1 MHEEGDTR
9 HNLPIFPTSDRTMSL
24 GQGSLFD
31 KKQEFN
37 ILEKLKQLRDNKVYC
52 DVVLVVKGVKLE
64 AHKNVLAAWSPYF
77 ATRLFP
83 DKSDVFKDTILVNYE
98 SSEVFADLLDFMY
111 NGYVAPRET
120 NFLQLLHLAVSFQ
133 IEMLKNYCEEFLRCN
148 LHLGNFV
155 STYFLSRKYKLD
167 SLEEYIVGFLQL
179 NLSDAVKQG
188 EFLSLTARK
197 FNTLLSKG
205 WMEQI
210 KPEIKL
216 FLIISWVGYDVQERE
231 KFLVLLLGHIDWSAV
246 ANDFLL
252 EISRTEN
259 FFTSHESSLYLL
271 LQTLYS
277 AGIPIG
283 PYTKT
288 FPSLRET
295 HEHILNEVVDTSLL
309 QIEIEP
315 FYPATIVVLG
325 RPGHKDQCIN
335 TNPCKEIDKGHVDVR
350 NASMNTDVNSEH
362 FEKEAEEEAKCST
375 IITEPY
381 HEEPRTD
388 HHEVVGTLMI
398 ESNAQE
404 FDDVGKY
411 IEAELNEM
419 NRKSLE
425 QVSKETVETSQTNQE
440 EIEETVPAS
449 VTKSPRRRKAV
460 RGGAGRR
467 ARKTKVKEEEM
478 NKISSQADDSFE
490 NKENSENDIKD
501 VENGFVVKVSETK
514 HTVSERRSVRKTKR
528 VVNNKTQFIDDT
540 NCEDFNSK
548 QLVNDRKQLIYEQQE
563 NSEEVVDNIHSYLDE
578 DSDDSLI
585 DKTYEPIHEEDKTE
599 TGMDKLKKSYQRF
612 INKGRK
618 RKYKQFTCTEPDC
631 KYKTTVQGRLER
643 HIDREHERAIDLKC
657 NICMYTTK
665 CVRTFNNHMREHI
678 PGPPF
683 KCDEPRCTY
692 RWVQRTVL
700 ILYMVMC
707 VLSTQIC
714 EFQCFFYQTVY
725 QAVQSPIGPTVSFF
739 AYGEP
744 ASPNR
749 TSKQYSA
756 AVAFKNLL
764 LFLLHFF

>member
-1 MHEEGDTR
+1 MSYSIHEDGETR

-37 ILEKLKQLRDNKVYC
+37 ILEKLKQLRDSKVYC
-52 DVVLVVKGVKLE
+52 DVVLVVRGVKLE

-83 DKSDVFKDTILVNYE
+83 DQSDVFKDTILVNYD

-231 KFLVLLLGHIDWSAV
+231 KFLVLLLGHIDWSSV

-277 AGIPIG
+277 AGIAIG
-283 PYTKT
+283 PYTET
-288 FPSLRET
+288 FPSLREA

-309 QIEIEP
+309 QIEVEP

-325 RPGHKDQCIN
+325 RPGHKDQSIN
-335 TNPCKEIDKGHVDVR
+335 TVPCKELDKDPVDIR
-350 NASMNTDVNSEH
+350 DASMNTDVNSEH
-362 FEKEAEEEAKCST
+362 FERVGEEEMKCST
-375 IITEPY
+375 IIVESSY
-381 HEEPRTD
+381 QEEPMVD
-388 HHEVVGTLMI
+388 HPEVVGTLTI
-398 ESNAQE
+398 EPHTQK
-404 FDDVGKY
+404 FDEVGQF
-411 IEAELNEM
+411 IEAELNEI
-419 NRKSLE
+419 NRQSLE
-425 QVSKETVETSQTNQE
+425 NVSREIVEANQTNQE
-440 EIEETVPAS
+440 EVEEAVPALGI
-449 VTKSPRRRKAV
+449 KSPRRRKAV

-467 ARKTKVKEEEM
+467 ARKSRIKEE
-478 NKISSQADDSFE
+478 KIDKASSQNADEGFE
-490 NKENSENDIKD
+490 NKENNENNENCVENDLAD
-501 VENGFVVKVSETK
+501 
-514 HTVSERRSVRKTKR
+514 KTKQPDDDKKR
-528 VVNNKTQFIDDT
+528 SSRNKKQFVNNKKQLVKNTIHRGSD
-540 NCEDFNSK
+540 NED
-548 QLVNDRKQLIYEQQE
+548 QLVNDAKQLVLEQHE
-563 NSEEVVDNIHSYLDE
+563 NGQVVGSIQSDLEE
-578 DSDDSLI
+578 DSDDSLA
-585 DKTYEPIHEEDKTE
+585 DKTYEPIDTVDTTE
-599 TGMDKLKKSYQRF
+599 AGIDPKSFQRF
-612 INKGRK
+612 MNKGRK
-618 RKYKQFTCTEPDC
+618 RKHEQFNCEEPGCT
-631 KYKTTVQGRLER
+631 YKTVVRGRLER
-643 HIDREHERAIDLKC
+643 HVDREHERAIELKC
-657 NICMYTTK
+657 NICLYTSK

-692 RWVQRTVL
+692 R
-700 ILYMVMC
+700 
-707 VLSTQIC
+707 
-714 EFQCFFYQTVY
+714 
-725 QAVQSPIGPTVSFF
+725 
-739 AYGEP
+739 
-744 ASPNR
+744 
-749 TSKQYSA
+749 
-756 AVAFKNLL
+756 
-764 LFLLHFF
+764 